1 MYPIVIRY
9 FDQEKGVQDKLMD
22 FYEDSNETS
31 QKIFEKIEHF
41 MLQHDLD
48 TTLLSAFSTDN
59 ASVNYGPHYSVY
71 QKINEKYSD
80 TKVVKA
86 NCNCHV
92 LHNAARNAM
101 KALTY
106 DVENLIMKV
115 YAEFSNSAKRTRE
128 LQTFFEV
135 FEIEYRKVLRHGP
148 TRWFSL
154 GRAVDRLILSWPAV
168 SAYFKSRGEAAC
180 HKIIWEFVKEC
191 GEGESDDA
199 RSLCTSTKITL
210 QECYLYFIH
219 HYMNMLTE
227 AILLLEKNTV
237 TAAELHPI
245 MRNIKDKVESRL
257 HDEFYG
263 AKIMRNM
270 KFLKTS
276 EQNHLK
282 KEANEVYRRTLEY
295 IQKYYDFEDSIF
307 KIFSK
312 FDLTSAVSYE
322 DTMEAVESLGLKNVD
337 EDKLYDETR
346 KLNQQF
352 PQFAQSSDS
361 TLPVDLRWVQ
371 LFKVTSTFTELPKI
385 IGIFISIPIS
395 NAIVERVFSLMGNL
409 WTDERNCLSVDMVKA
424 ELITI

>member
-9 FDQEKGVQDKLMD
+9 FDQEKGVQNKLMD

-31 QKIFEKIEHF
+31 QKFFENIDNF

-48 TTLLSAFSTDN
+48 TTLLSAFSADN
-59 ASVNYGPHYSVY
+59 ASVNYGAHNSVY
-71 QKINEKYSD
+71 QKIKDKYSD

-128 LQTFFEV
+128 LQAFFEE

-148 TRWFSL
+148 TRWLSL

-168 SAYFKSRGEAAC
+168 SAYFKSLGEAAC
-180 HKIIWEFVKEC
+180 HKIIWEFVKQC
-191 GEGESDDA
+191 GDDA
-199 RSLCTSTKITL
+199 GSLSAKITL

-237 TAAELHPI
+237 TATELHPI
-245 MRNIKDKVESRL
+245 MKNIKDKVESRL

-263 AKIMRNM
+263 AKVMRNM
-270 KFLKTS
+270 KFLRPS
-276 EQNHLK
+276 EQDQLK
-282 KEANEVYRRTLEY
+282 KRS
-295 IQKYYDFEDSIF
+295 Q
-307 KIFSK
+307 
-312 FDLTSAVSYE
+312 
-322 DTMEAVESLGLKNVD
+322 
-337 EDKLYDETR
+337 
-346 KLNQQF
+346 
-352 PQFAQSSDS
+352 
-361 TLPVDLRWVQ
+361 
-371 LFKVTSTFTELPKI
+371 
-385 IGIFISIPIS
+385 
-395 NAIVERVFSLMGNL
+395 
-409 WTDERNCLSVDMVKA
+409 
-424 ELITI
+424 